1 MSTPLYDALKDY
13 AARRTAR
20 FHMPGH
26 KGRWLPI
33 PELAPLAPL
42 DVTEIPGTGNLYEA
56 GEPFD
61 SAQALWAEVFGFDHC
76 QFLTG
81 GSTMGVLT
89 GLTLFCPPGS
99 RVLLDRGCHRSAFNA
114 LALLDLDPV
123 YLPRPWLAEENLVGP
138 FGPEQVAAALE
149 NAPDAKTVC
158 ITSPTYVGALS
169 DIPAIAQVAHAHG
182 AKLLVDGAHGAHL
195 PFLGL
200 DAFAGADGVVVSA
213 HKTLPAMG
221 QSALLLTRGVDPELV
236 RRRASLYGSSSPSYP
251 MMASL
256 DAAREWLLGP
266 GKREYDRV
274 ARRVAQL
281 RRRFPSV
288 GAGDGKDLP
297 WDPTRLTVKVKNG
310 PAFARALEDMGIYP
324 EMEDGGHVVFICTAQ
339 DREEDLDRLER
350 ALETLER
357 DMGPCP
363 PLPAPPA
370 PERVL
375 SPRQA
380 LFAPME
386 TLPLE
391 GCLGRVAAGQLAPY
405 PPGVPV
411 VAPGERIG
419 KKELSYFAQ
428 IGYNSPN
435 VAVVKA

>member
-61 SAQALWAEVFGFDHC
+61 SAQALWAEAFGFDHC

-158 ITSPTYVGALS
+158 ITSPTYAGALS

-221 QSALLLTRGVDPELV
+221 QAALLFTNGIDPGQV
-236 RRRASLYGSSSPSYP
+236 RRTAAIYGTSSP
-251 MMASL
+251 
-256 DAAREWLLGP
+256 R
-266 GKREYDRV
+266 
-274 ARRVAQL
+274 
-281 RRRFPSV
+281 
-288 GAGDGKDLP
+288 
-297 WDPTRLTVKVKNG
+297 
-310 PAFARALEDMGIYP
+310 ARARP
-324 EMEDGGHVVFICTAQ
+324 S
-339 DREEDLDRLER
+339 R
-350 ALETLER
+350 AETVR
-357 DMGPCP
+357 RQGSRGSP
-363 PLPAPPA
+363 
-370 PERVL
+370 
-375 SPRQA
+375 SPR
-380 LFAPME
+380 
-386 TLPLE
+386 
-391 GCLGRVAAGQLAPY
+391 LGNRP
-405 PPGVPV
+405 
-411 VAPGERIG
+411 R
-419 KKELSYFAQ
+419 SRRTC
-428 IGYNSPN
+428 S
-435 VAVVKA
+435 AVFS

>member
-13 AARRTAR
+13 AAKKAAR

-26 KGRWLPI
+26 KGRWLPL
-33 PELAPLAPL
+33 PELVPLAPL

-61 SAQALWAEVFGFDHC
+61 SAQALWAQVFGFDHC

-138 FGPEQVAAALE
+138 FGPEQVEAALKK
-149 NAPDAKTVC
+149 APDIKTIC
-158 ITSPTYVGALS
+158 ITSPTYAGALS
-169 DIPAIAQVAHAHG
+169 DIPAIAQAAHAHG
-182 AKLLVDGAHGAHL
+182 ARLLVDGAHL
-195 PFLGL
+195 PFLGI

-221 QSALLLTRGVDPELV
+221 QSALLFTRGVDPELV

-251 MMASL
+251 MMVSL
-256 DAAREWLLGP
+256 DAARDWLLGP
-266 GKREYDRV
+266 GKQEYDRA
-274 ARRVAQL
+274 ARRVAGL

-288 GAGDGKDLP
+288 GDQLP
-297 WDPTRLTVKVKNG
+297 WDPARLTVKVKNG
-310 PAFARALEDMGIYP
+310 PAFARALEGMGIYP
-324 EMEDGGHVVFICTAQ
+324 EMEDGGHVVFICSAQ
-339 DREEDLDRLER
+339 DREEDLDRLEGALS
-350 ALETLER
+350 ALEGE
-357 DMGPCP
+357 MGPCP

-380 LFAPME
+380 LFAPVE
-386 TLPLE
+386 TLPLAD
-391 GCLGRVAAGQLAPY
+391 CLGRVAAGQLAPY
-405 PPGVPV
+405 PPGIPV

-435 VAVVKA
+435 VAVVKE

>member
-13 AARRTAR
+13 AAKKAAR

-26 KGRWLPI
+26 KGRWLPL
-33 PELAPLAPL
+33 PELVPLAPL

-61 SAQALWAEVFGFDHC
+61 SAQVLWAQVFGFDHC

-138 FGPEQVAAALE
+138 FGPEQVEAALKKT
-149 NAPDAKTVC
+149 PDIKMIC
-158 ITSPTYVGALS
+158 ITSPTYAGALS
-169 DIPAIAQVAHAHG
+169 DIPAIAQVAHVHG
-182 AKLLVDGAHGAHL
+182 ARLLVDGAHGAHL
-195 PFLGL
+195 PFLGI
-200 DAFAGADGVVVSA
+200 DAFSGADGVVVSA

-221 QSALLLTRGVDPELV
+221 QSALLFTRGVDPELV

-266 GKREYDRV
+266 GKQEYDRA
-274 ARRVAQL
+274 ARRVAGL

-288 GAGDGKDLP
+288 GDQLP
-297 WDPTRLTVKVKNG
+297 WDPARLTVKVKNG
-310 PAFARALEDMGIYP
+310 PAFARALEGMGIYP
-324 EMEDGGHVVFICTAQ
+324 EMEDGGHVVFICSAQ
-339 DREEDLDRLER
+339 DREEDLDRLEGALS
-350 ALETLER
+350 ALEGE
-357 DMGPCP
+357 MGPCL

-370 PERVL
+370 PERVF

-380 LFAPME
+380 LFAPVE
-386 TLPLE
+386 TLPLAD
-391 GCLGRVAAGQLAPY
+391 CLGRVAAGQLAPY
-405 PPGVPV
+405 PPGIPV

-435 VAVVKA
+435 VAVVKE